1 MITSK
6 GYKILLNHEKANE
19 FRKELTIV
27 PFLENSTK
35 YPIYRISENYLY
47 IPKYYGIKKL
57 GLPEIIK
64 EQEGEEVELNFSGKL
79 RDYQQPIVDNI
90 IKHLI
95 KNQSGLA
102 SLYTGWGKTCAALYI
117 SSIIKRKTLIIVHT
131 YNLLEQWKE
140 RIKEF
145 LNEEIGIIKG
155 PIIDIKNKKVVVGM
169 IQSISQKD
177 YEKDTFKNFG
187 LTIYDECHHTPGK
200 CFSKIFYKIGTKYNL
215 GLSATL
221 IRKDGLTKVIKYFIG
236 DPIVNLKLTIL
247 KPTINFYY
255 TSIEPI
261 KEKKMINGKPN
272 IPGMLNDLIDSNL
285 RNIELVNIIK
295 ERYNENRKILVLTS
309 MRRHCFE
316 LKRLLS
322 LDDSVG
328 IYIGGKKNEEL
339 NEANTKSIIIATYQM
354 ASEGYDNK
362 TLDTLILATPK
373 TDVEQAVGRI
383 LRQENINNPIVI
395 DIVDQF
401 HIFNAYYYKRRKFY
415 KTKKFVIENDIDNN
429 EEIKFDTCTIID

>member
-27 PFLENSTK
+27 PFLENSIK

-131 YNLLEQWKE
+131 DNLLEQWKE

-155 PIIDIKNKKVVVGM
+155 PIIDIENKKIVVGM

-177 YEKDTFKNFG
+177 YEK
-187 LTIYDECHHTPGK
+187 E
-200 CFSKIFYKIGTKYNL
+200 KIMKKIHL
-215 GLSATL
+215 
-221 IRKDGLTKVIKYFIG
+221 
-236 DPIVNLKLTIL
+236 
-247 KPTINFYY
+247 
-255 TSIEPI
+255 
-261 KEKKMINGKPN
+261 
-272 IPGMLNDLIDSNL
+272 
-285 RNIELVNIIK
+285 
-295 ERYNENRKILVLTS
+295 KIL
-309 MRRHCFE
+309 
-316 LKRLLS
+316 
-322 LDDSVG
+322 D
-328 IYIGGKKNEEL
+328 
-339 NEANTKSIIIATYQM
+339 
-354 ASEGYDNK
+354 
-362 TLDTLILATPK
+362 
-373 TDVEQAVGRI
+373 
-383 LRQENINNPIVI
+383 
-395 DIVDQF
+395 
-401 HIFNAYYYKRRKFY
+401 
-415 KTKKFVIENDIDNN
+415 
-429 EEIKFDTCTIID
+429 